1 MALVDRLP
9 ALQYRHFR
17 NWIAGSF
24 ISNLGGQLQVWGMF
38 WHLDHLTKQ
47 PIAVGYVG
55 LVRVVPL
62 IGLGLFGGVV
72 ADQRDRRKVLLT
84 TQTAMASTAAAM
96 AFFTITNTVTPMVIY
111 TLVFLEAIARAYN
124 GPVRQAMIANLVP
137 TEHFPNAASIN
148 GIQWR
153 LSDVLGP
160 AVAGILIATL
170 GPVHGLSACYI
181 FNALSFGALILAVIK
196 LPPFPSRVDRSKGA
210 REVLASIKEGFVFL
224 KETPVIANAMWID
237 FWGTFLAGAQALL
250 PAFVRSELKLGAQ
263 WYGGLASAGGVGALL
278 ASGALAFLPTIRKQ
292 GAWVIAMIALFGAC
306 TILFGLSP
314 NFWTAA
320 IFYAG
325 IGASDMI
332 STVLRQTI
340 RQLAMP
346 DNMRG
351 RLSSIGMILQV
362 SGPQLGDYEAAGLAQ
377 ALGIR
382 VSLVAGGIGSFL
394 VAAWYRA
401 RGKALRDYTHE

>member
-9 ALQYRHFR
+9 ALQYPHFR
-17 NWIAGSF
+17 NWILGSF

-96 AFFTITNTVTPMVIY
+96 AFFTITGTVTPLVIY

-137 TEHFPNAASIN
+137 AEHFPNAASIN

-170 GPVHGLSACYI
+170 GPIHGLSACYI
-181 FNALSFGALILAVIK
+181 LNALSFGALIAAVIK
-196 LPPFPSRVDRSKGA
+196 LPPFPSRVDRSKNAG
-210 REVLASIKEGFVFL
+210 EVLASIKEGFAFL

-250 PAFVRSELKLGAQ
+250 PAFVRSELKLGPQ

-278 ASGALAFLPTIRKQ
+278 ASAALAFLPTIRKQ

-306 TILFGLSP
+306 TIFFGLSP

-377 ALGIR
+377 LLGIR
-382 VSLVAGGIGSFL
+382 VSLVAGGLGSFL
-394 VAAWYRA
+394 VAAWYRV
-401 RGKALRDYTHE
+401 RGKALRDYVHE